1 MLFSKRL
8 LRKLPRRLA
17 AIFAVA
23 IALYLF
29 PLVLIFFLV
38 TGTIDV
44 MRHKTKSVFLFKRY
58 FLGNGIL
65 TMLISPLNLLTDLVS
80 YKNKIIYKIH
90 DLPEDYQQEIMQV
103 IEIFKSQKDGLI
115 AEMDTRLADSGRG
128 MLFIK
133 WYDTDVEQSIVQY
146 DFDNKYV
153 KTVAVSAFNKGQ
165 KTTLHFGPLRLS
177 LRVLYNLNPVQNDQ
191 IYIEAAGTRHYWHDD
206 PLFIFDDTVM
216 HESVN
221 HSDHIR
227 YCLFMDIV
235 RPSDHFKLFNFFINK
250 LSFILS
256 SFKGIFYKN
265 WKTLNGLK
273 WGQVFC

>member
-1 MLFSKRL
+1 MAW
-8 LRKLPRRLA
+8 LPKW
-17 AIFAVA
+17 IHVWP
-23 IALYLF
+23 IAGRACCL
-29 PLVLIFFLV
+29 
-38 TGTIDV
+38 
-44 MRHKTKSVFLFKRY
+44 S
-58 FLGNGIL
+58 NG
-65 TMLISPLNLLTDLVS
+65 
-80 YKNKIIYKIH
+80 
-90 DLPEDYQQEIMQV
+90 
-103 IEIFKSQKDGLI
+103 
-115 AEMDTRLADSGRG
+115 
-128 MLFIK
+128 
-133 WYDTDVEQSIVQY
+133 YDTEVEQSIVQY

-177 LRVLYNLNPVQNDQ
+177 LWVLYNLNPVQNDQ

-235 RPSDHFKLFNFFINK
+235 RSSDHFKLFNFLINK

-273 WGQVFC
+273 WGQVFCWPHSIHPCLLHTSRASETLNLVGAMFHDTVTIQYTLCHRPALFLATFLSFLGKKWLHPAWEPSRYLPRPPVLYALRNRSFFFSKILSVSIFNVPHVR

>member
-1 MLFSKRL
+1 VFSQRS

-17 AIFAVA
+17 AICAVA
-23 IALYLF
+23 TALYLF
-29 PLVLIFFLV
+29 PFVLLFFLV

-44 MRHKTKSVFLFKRY
+44 MRHKTKSFFLFKRY

-65 TMLISPLNLLTDLVS
+65 TMLISPLNLLADVFS
-80 YKNKIIYKIH
+80 YKNKIIYKIE
-90 DLPEDYQQEIMQV
+90 DLPEDYQQEIMKV
-103 IEIFKSQKDGLI
+103 IETFKSQKDDLI
-115 AEMDTRLADSGRG
+115 AEMDVRLADSGRG

-133 WYDTDVEQSIVQY
+133 WYDKEVEQSIVQY
-146 DFDNKYV
+146 DVDNTYV

-165 KTTLHFGPLRLS
+165 KTKLHFGPLRLS
-177 LRVLYNLNPVQNDQ
+177 LRVLYNLNPIQNDQ

-216 HESVN
+216 HESIN
-221 HSDHIR
+221 NSDHIR

-235 RPSDHFKLFNFFINK
+235 RPSDHFKFFNFFIGT
-250 LSFILS
+250 LSIILN

-265 WKTLNGLK
+265 WKTINGLK
-273 WGQVFC
+273 RDQVVG